1 MVEYKK
7 LMDIEETK
15 RIVVPNDTELSE
27 LRAKC
32 CSLAQEN
39 GIYLEVTEDVVSSGG
54 LFRAKNDPCLI
65 LNHPEHPNDYDRFC
79 CMVTTDET
87 RKYIEL
93 YKLGSSRLAEKLK
106 SQGKIS
112 KLLHGN
118 QYEIE
123 FKAEQAFYDTIV
135 KKIWEDL

>member
-15 RIVVPNDTELSE
+15 RIVVPNDTDLSE

-79 CMVTTDET
+79 CMEISMKSNLRLNRRSTI
-87 RKYIEL
+87 R
-93 YKLGSSRLAEKLK
+93 SSKK
-106 SQGKIS
+106 SGKICD
-112 KLLHGN
+112 GG
-118 QYEIE
+118 
-123 FKAEQAFYDTIV
+123 AG
-135 KKIWEDL
+135 

>member
-1 MVEYKK
+1 MSFPT
-7 LMDIEETK
+7 I
-15 RIVVPNDTELSE
+15 
-27 LRAKC
+27 
-32 CSLAQEN
+32 
-39 GIYLEVTEDVVSSGG
+39 
-54 LFRAKNDPCLI
+54 
-65 LNHPEHPNDYDRFC
+65 
-79 CMVTTDET
+79 

-123 FKAEQAFYDTIV
+123 FKAEQAFYYTIV
-135 KKIWEDL
+135 KKIWEDM